1 MTKKKTH
8 IELNNDMMKTD
19 ENGQLQFDKDKEA
32 VKAFFVDYVNMNMA
46 WFHDLEEKIN
56 YLVENDYYE
65 EDLIFK
71 YSMEDM

>member
-32 VKAFFVDYVNMNMA
+32 VKAFLNT
-46 WFHDLEEKIN
+46 L
-56 YLVENDYYE
+56 
-65 EDLIFK
+65 
-71 YSMEDM
+71 